1 MQINNEKGYTLLFTF
16 AAIIIFSILGL
27 SLFLLTSNGL
37 SRNEVRQNTSQSYDL
52 AEKGVNYFS
61 EMLNAELDRKTEE
74 IKKITNSNT
83 KINTVKNQ
91 FNTFANTYACKG
103 LNSIDSPSTNY
114 PVDKFKIITSDLGT
128 TKICISKIEAGP
140 SNEYSRLITFKSI
153 GIVKGMTKETVLN
166 AQSEVGYSYV
176 PESLNYAVSTND
188 GGNLYMFGGIQVEGN
203 IKASKDIYV
212 SNKAFWSS
220 TNNPKWVQSV
230 LPRVKSVDNFTQPKV
245 FSRNIYRISDT
256 SSNPLTPSSA
266 ITKDNPSIPK
276 TKIIDNNIHTA
287 FHNLTDEPTPFLA
300 GPKEDGSIINV
311 SNIVSTISSV
321 PNNGK
326 YKNIQIKK
334 HNGDFIGATKTNKDS
349 FTSKHTT
356 PSNNATYVSGKM
368 SVGRYALS
376 GNYSND
382 TSKYYD
388 FELNG
393 NYYVEKDLVIS
404 GAKLKGNAV
413 IYVKGSVDIEF
424 STINAGKN
432 EKNNTIFI
440 FAEKPIEIH
449 NISVNSSPGIESN
462 PESTGDGSVI
472 NGFFYTNSNFLMYG
486 VGSNTRITG
495 GISAKHTTFT
505 ALRGHGVDELRKNRS
520 DNTPPT
526 DSSCIGN
533 QCSCE
538 KNSEEDR
545 EGSYLNQF
553 EMLDK
558 TALNEK
564 LDELKLERSGRS
576 PTYDETNLN
585 NLISLLNNPYG
596 GKSRSASNTDIQKN
610 RWVKKY
616 FILFFPYWELETI
629 NIGHV
634 TRKDTI
640 KEISFNTSSL
650 LKTVS
655 QIRNANS
662 SNKDLNIYL
671 SLIQIIY
678 GNGVEDS
685 KDQCLTD
692 REQNDKG
699 NPNNNQNSSN
709 VGGYNYTSRLTII
722 YDNELI
728 KRYTE
733 TNAIEVDN
741 AEITVIPTNIK
752 DLTIQ

>member
-27 SLFLLTSNGL
+27 SLFLLTSNGI

-52 AEKGVNYFS
+52 AEKGVHYFS
-61 EMLNAELDRKTEE
+61 EMLNAELDRKIEE

-114 PVDKFKIITSDLGT
+114 PIDKFKIITSDLGT

-153 GIVKGMTKETVLN
+153 GIVEGMTKETVLN

-220 TNNPKWVQSV
+220 TNNPRWVQSV

-245 FSRNIYRISDT
+245 FSQNVYRISDT

-311 SNIVSTISSV
+311 SNIVSTISSI

-356 PSNNATYVSGKM
+356 PANNATYVSGKM

-393 NYYVEKDLVIS
+393 NYYIEKDLVIS

-424 STINAGKN
+424 STINADTNDKS
-432 EKNNTIFI
+432 NTIFI

-449 NISVNSSPGIESN
+449 NISVNSSPGIESK

-505 ALRGHGVDELRKNRS
+505 ALRGHGVDELRKNNS
-520 DNTPPT
+520 LTSITPSPCT
-526 DSSCIGN
+526 GEF
-533 QCSCE
+533 CSCD
-538 KNSEEDR
+538 KNDVSDR
-545 EGSYLNQF
+545 ESSYLNQF

-558 TALNEK
+558 EDLKQKLNALKNK
-564 LDELKLERSGRS
+564 GSYSRWGNWV
-576 PTYDETNLN
+576 PTYNLTHIE
-585 NLISLLNNPYG
+585 NLTSLLDNLYG
-596 GKSRSASNTDIQKN
+596 GKSRKISNSDKGN
-610 RWVKKY
+610 NMWVRLFSWNY
-616 FILFFPYWELETI
+616 TTVNDWHILLNLRVKEVHFDNNQLNTVAAIKTNINDMELTI
-629 NIGHV
+629 
-634 TRKDTI
+634 
-640 KEISFNTSSL
+640 F
-650 LKTVS
+650 
-655 QIRNANS
+655 
-662 SNKDLNIYL
+662 LN
-671 SLIQIIY
+671 LIQVIY

-685 KDQCLTD
+685 NDQCLVD
-692 REQNDKG
+692 REKFDKG
-699 NPNNNQNSSN
+699 NPNNNHNNSN
-709 VGGYNYTSRLTII
+709 IGGYNYTSRLTII

-741 AEITVIPTNIK
+741 AEITVIPTNIR